1 MKGCP
6 IGRPIL
12 YAKVRV
18 ERSLFM
24 ETFITDLFMKCVYI
38 LQVMGGAP
46 GEYGYGYYLANIIV
60 FVIVQPGLILLFFL
74 LWRRER
80 RLRRRAAKTVL

>member
-1 MKGCP
+1 MGGLFYTP
-6 IGRPIL
+6 
-12 YAKVRV
+12 
-18 ERSLFM
+18 SLGLNVIYSM
-24 ETFITDLFMKCVYI
+24 EAFITDLFMKCVYI